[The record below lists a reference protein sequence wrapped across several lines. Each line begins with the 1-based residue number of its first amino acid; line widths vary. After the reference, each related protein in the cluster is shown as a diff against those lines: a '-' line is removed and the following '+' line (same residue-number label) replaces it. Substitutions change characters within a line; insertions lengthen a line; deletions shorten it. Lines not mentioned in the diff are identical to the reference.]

1 MKAIGTM
8 VSTPTGQVWK
18 SEKRT
23 LPPEFGYPS
32 SARVTAEVRYDDQ
45 CRNGHRTLSITG
57 EVRLPGAKDCES
69 CGRIVEEIAAAFPEL
84 LPLLPYHLV
93 SEAGPMHY
101 LATTLYL
108 AGDRDYNGLR
118 KGETKVRRN
127 PSGHT
132 IYELEF
138 FDPATKEKVKA
149 PQCVETGEVPPE
161 APGLRYVPSLRVG
174 EGKER
179 ELDAARRVAVWP
191 DASDEELCSPPEVLR
206 ELLNARLPALM
217 AAFRKELVDFGFQV

>member
-18 SEKRT
+18 SEERT

-32 SARVTAEVRYDDQ
+32 SARVTAEVRYDDP
-45 CRNGHRTLSITG
+45 CRNGHRTLSIIG
-57 EVRLPGAKDCES
+57 EVRLPGAKDC
-69 CGRIVEEIAAAFPEL
+69 GQIVKEIAAAFPEL

-93 SEAGPMHY
+93 SEDGPMHY
-101 LATTLYL
+101 LANTLYH

-127 PSGHT
+127 PSGHI

-149 PQCVETGEVPPE
+149 PQHVVTGETPPE
-161 APGLRYVPSLRVG
+161 APGLRYVPSLSVG
-174 EGKER
+174 KGKER